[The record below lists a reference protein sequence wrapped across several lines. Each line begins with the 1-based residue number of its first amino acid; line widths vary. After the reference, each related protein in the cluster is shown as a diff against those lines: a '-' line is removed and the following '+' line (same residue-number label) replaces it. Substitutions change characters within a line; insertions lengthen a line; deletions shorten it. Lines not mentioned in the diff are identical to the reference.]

1 MRLRGKKRELRRS
14 RGLWQLQTAKAR
26 FSEVVERAIAEGP
39 QRVTRH
45 GKDAVV
51 VVAAAAFDG
60 MSKRLKQPGSL
71 IAFFQQS
78 PLAGVDLELARDQNI
93 SRDIDL

>member
-1 MRLRGKKRELRRS
+1 MQKKPRRP
-14 RGLWQLQTAKAR
+14 RAHWQLQDAKAR
-26 FSEVVERAIAEGP
+26 FSEVVERAIVEGP

-51 VVAAAAFDG
+51 VVAASAFDG
-60 MSKRLKQPGSL
+60 MSKRLKQPESL

-78 PLAGVDLELARDQNI
+78 PLAGVDLDLTRDQDI

>member
-1 MRLRGKKRELRRS
+1 MMQTQRVRS
-14 RGLWQLQTAKAR
+14 APTDWPLQDAKAR
-26 FSEVVERAIAEGP
+26 FSEVVERAIVEGP

-51 VVAAAAFDG
+51 VVAASAFDG
-60 MSKRLKQPGSL
+60 MSKRLKQPESL

-78 PLAGVDLELARDQNI
+78 PLAGIDLDLTRDQNI